1 MIREEHTVETLKILV
16 YILHAAISVG
26 LIVTVTMSMA
36 KHSSLGGAFGAGG
49 ANTVFGREKGL
60 SGLGKITLYL
70 AIAFMVM
77 SFVTSYMMGR

>member
-1 MIREEHTVETLKILV
+1 MEIIKVLV
-16 YILHAAISVG
+16 YILHTAVAFG

-60 SGLGKITLYL
+60 SGLSKVTLYL

-77 SFVTSYMMGR
+77 SFVTSYVMSL

>member
-1 MIREEHTVETLKILV
+1 VEIIKVLV
-16 YILHAAISVG
+16 YILHTAVAFG

-60 SGLGKITLYL
+60 SGLSKVTLYL

-77 SFVTSYMMGR
+77 SFVTSYVMSL